1 MVVQEGKEITMP
13 TALEQSLFK
22 TLAYFAFFSFPLTV
36 LELWKWCDA
45 VDVSLFD
52 IESIL
57 SSSFAKASD
66 DKSSWLVEQGM
77 KDSEGFFGIG
87 DVSDWREERL
97 QRVTDALR
105 KHRRAERFVRF
116 ASCLPWVRMIA
127 VCNSLA
133 FSFTNDESD
142 IDLFV
147 VTKRGRIW
155 STRFILT
162 GVLALFRLRPGERKR
177 DPLCLSFFVADDSLD
192 FSSIKIGQDDPYL
205 AFWIA
210 TLSPVF
216 DPDDV
221 LSKLRAANGWIRQSL
236 PRAKRVQ
243 RARSSMIRLIMKLP
257 DVSFFERFAER
268 MQRNRFPAL
277 LRGMMNSDTRVVVTD
292 GMLKFHHNDRRQEIL
307 NAYEKM
313 VFYSLGQLDDTFPIA
328 DGVPLAVA
336 NAMDV

>member
-1 MVVQEGKEITMP
+1 MS
-13 TALEQSLFK
+13 TALEQSLFR
-22 TLAYFAFFSFPLTV
+22 TLAYFAFFSFPLTAF
-36 LELWKWCDA
+36 ELWKWCDA
-45 VDVSLFD
+45 AEVSLFD
-52 IESIL
+52 VESLL
-57 SSSFAKASD
+57 SSSFAQASD
-66 DKSSWLVEQGM
+66 DRSSWLVEHGM
-77 KDSEGFFGIG
+77 KRDEGFFGIG
-87 DVSDWREERL
+87 EVSVWREERL
-97 QRVTDALR
+97 RRVADALR

-116 ASCLPWVRMIA
+116 ASCLPWVKMIA

-133 FSFTNDESD
+133 FSFTNEESD

-162 GVLALFRLRPGERKR
+162 GALALFRLRPGERKR

-192 FSSIKIGQDDPYL
+192 LSSIRIGQDDPYL

-216 DPDDV
+216 DPDDT

-236 PRAKRVQ
+236 PRSRRVQ
-243 RARSSMIRLIMKLP
+243 RASSSVVRPWIRLP

-268 MQRNRFPAL
+268 MQRNRFPVL
-277 LRGMMNSDTRVVVTD
+277 LRSMMNVDTRVVVTD

-313 VFYSLGQLDDTFPIA
+313 VLQLDDVLPVA
-328 DGVPLAVA
+328 DGVSLTVA